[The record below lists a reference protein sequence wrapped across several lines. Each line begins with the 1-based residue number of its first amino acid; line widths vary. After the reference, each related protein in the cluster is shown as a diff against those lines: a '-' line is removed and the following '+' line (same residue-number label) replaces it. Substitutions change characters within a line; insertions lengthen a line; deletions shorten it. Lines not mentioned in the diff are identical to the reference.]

1 MILTP
6 FLSLLIALSGLHILD
21 IFVLAWS
28 LDAIRA
34 KQVFKACDE
43 GWAIGCRTECTPV
56 LQVDNAI
63 MVLASPYPK
72 HGLVEVINQT
82 AQIVTGEGNPVPLSE
97 VCASLWIAEVC

>member
-1 MILTP
+1 M
-6 FLSLLIALSGLHILD
+6 
-21 IFVLAWS
+21 
-28 LDAIRA
+28 DAVRA
-34 KQVFKACDE
+34 KQVFKACDM
-43 GWAIGCRTECTPV
+43 GWAIGSETEYTPV

-97 VCASLWIAEVC
+97 VGTSIWIAELC

>member
-1 MILTP
+1 MSFRTSKSSEP
-6 FLSLLIALSGLHILD
+6 ARQ
-21 IFVLAWS
+21 V
-28 LDAIRA
+28 AIVSER
-34 KQVFKACDE
+34 QCM
-43 GWAIGCRTECTPV
+43 PV

-97 VCASLWIAEVC
+97 VCAPISAEVLCLNI

>member
-1 MILTP
+1 M
-6 FLSLLIALSGLHILD
+6 
-21 IFVLAWS
+21 
-28 LDAIRA
+28 
-34 KQVFKACDE
+34 
-43 GWAIGCRTECTPV
+43 

-97 VCASLWIAEVC
+97 VCASIWIAENIAGHLSSQASSCDEERQLFITSCCLCEPLL

>member
-1 MILTP
+1 M
-6 FLSLLIALSGLHILD
+6 
-21 IFVLAWS
+21 
-28 LDAIRA
+28 
-34 KQVFKACDE
+34 
-43 GWAIGCRTECTPV
+43 

-97 VCASLWIAEVC
+97 VCAYMWIAERC